1 MSLYDQA
8 YAIVE
13 DHVRHHEGAIL
24 LKLGEKWPVEYA
36 LAIETHRKEGDDID
50 DDFIP
55 NLSFVCEQIDKSN
68 EEKFLASLKE
78 IVLRLYDN

>member
-1 MSLYDQA
+1 MSLTDQA

-13 DHVRHHEGAIL
+13 DHFEHQEGAIL

-55 NLSFVCEQIDKSN
+55 NLSAVCEHFDKSN
-68 EEKFLASLKE
+68 EQQFLASLKE
-78 IVLRLYDN
+78 IVKGLYDL

>member
-1 MSLYDQA
+1 MNLTDQA

-13 DHVRHHEGAIL
+13 DHFEHQENEIL

-36 LAIETHRKEGDDID
+36 LAVAIKKKEEGLLD
-50 DDFIP
+50 DDPIP
-55 NLSFVCEQIDKSN
+55 ELGFVCQQIDKSN

-78 IVLRLYDN
+78 IVERLYDN